1 MLQIYICQ
9 KEFILDKNVS
19 ILCLMVAF
27 YNQYNFALNKTVFKN
42 NITIFLETFFYIKK

>member
-19 ILCLMVAF
+19 ILMVAF